1 MTYIDFR
8 LTRYRL
14 LVIPALTLV
23 LLILAACSTPGEER
37 PGPRYETTQ
46 PAQDSL
52 EIPPNLLAP
61 RMGQSFQ
68 VPEAPGERV
77 SVRDLATADAARPGT
92 LSARILPENPEVRL
106 LRDRDLRWLWV
117 AAEPEALW
125 PQLREF
131 WREQNLVLA
140 RDEPIVGIMETEWAE
155 DRAGIPLRAT
165 QGLLS
170 RLVGTIY
177 DAGTRD
183 QYRTRVERHEGGTE
197 IFISH
202 RGAVEAAE
210 ESGRGSRWVMGDSNP
225 ELEIEMLNRLM
236 VFLTQGPN
244 ADTPRTAATAEDFD
258 RSGQV
263 DLVERAGGLALIATG
278 QPDTMWRRLG
288 MALDRTGLL
297 IDEQDQRNGV
307 FLVTYRPDMVSDA
320 TPSRGPLRRLF
331 GGREDPRMN
340 ARYQVLL
347 NSEQRELAI
356 TVAAVDGEPL
366 SERDA
371 RFVLELLQ
379 PQLR

>member
-1 MTYIDFR
+1 MPNTHSYSSLR
-8 LTRYRL
+8 RYRF
-14 LVIPALTLV
+14 LVIPALALS
-23 LLILAACSTPGEER
+23 LAACSTPGEER
-37 PGPRYETTQ
+37 SGPRYEASQ

-68 VPEAPGERV
+68 VPETPGERV
-77 SVRDLATADAARPGT
+77 SVRDLASADAARPGELT
-92 LSARILPENPEVRL
+92 ARILPENPEVRL
-106 LRDRDLRWLWV
+106 LRDRDVRWLWV

-125 PQLREF
+125 PRLREF
-131 WREQNLVLA
+131 WREQNLILA
-140 RDEPIVGIMETEWAE
+140 RDEPLVGIMETEWAE

-183 QYRTRVERHEGGTE
+183 QYRARVERHDGGTE

-202 RGAVEAAE
+202 RGAVEASG

-225 ELEIEMLNRLM
+225 ELEVEMLNRLM
-236 VFLTQGPN
+236 VFLTQGASP
-244 ADTPRTAATAEDFD
+244 ATPLTAAVEDFD

-263 DLVERAGGLALIATG
+263 DLVERAGQLALIATG

-288 MALDRTGLL
+288 LALERTGLL

-307 FLVTYRPDMVSDA
+307 FLVTYRPDMVTDA
-320 TPSRGPLRRLF
+320 EQPPGPLRRLF
-331 GGREDPRMN
+331 GGREDPRKN
-340 ARYQVLL
+340 ARYQLRL
-347 NSEQRELAI
+347 DSDQQELAI

-366 SERDA
+366 NERDT
-371 RFVLELLQ
+371 RFVLELIQ